1 MEKRRLEEL
10 NLLDDFLFQEVVTRG
25 EEGEQFCKLLLSTIL
40 KKKIG
45 KVKVIPQKTV
55 LGRSEKY
62 HGIKID
68 AYIEADSVDDAKN
81 QNITDVEM
89 RTDIY
94 DIEPNKYQTNY
105 EAKRARYYH
114 SLIDAKILRSGVDYG
129 KLKNVVIIMILP
141 YDPFGKNRMV
151 YTFENHCK
159 EDDTIEYEDGAKT
172 IYLYTRGIEGNPSK
186 DLQNML
192 KYIEESTQE
201 NARDENLKKIHEF
214 VEKIRHD
221 EEVGI
226 NYMKAFEMEK
236 MYIEQGMEIGI
247 QALIL
252 DNIEEHV
259 SSEKI
264 LKKLQKRFGL
274 TEEEAKEYYKK
285 FTTEEKEN

>member
-1 MEKRRLEEL
+1 MLKFKIFYSYKNIQWYIFFICRQNSGSSPMKFNMKNTKPKGEICMEKRRLEEL

-62 HGIKID
+62 HGIK
-68 AYIEADSVDDAKN
+68 
-81 QNITDVEM
+81 
-89 RTDIY
+89 
-94 DIEPNKYQTNY
+94 
-105 EAKRARYYH
+105 
-114 SLIDAKILRSGVDYG
+114 IDAKILRSGVDYG

>member
-62 HGIKID
+62 HGIK
-68 AYIEADSVDDAKN
+68 
-81 QNITDVEM
+81 
-89 RTDIY
+89 
-94 DIEPNKYQTNY
+94 
-105 EAKRARYYH
+105 
-114 SLIDAKILRSGVDYG
+114 IDAKILRSGVDYG

-192 KYIEESTQE
+192 KYIEESRQE